1 MEKDRLVRW
10 LYALGIGCLM
20 FSATLFLFLTY
31 RYTDE
36 AFLAEIVTLTI
47 GFILSVGGLVLSR
60 EWSPPGSVASK
71 ED

>member
-36 AFLAEIVTLTI
+36 AFSAEILTLI
-47 GFILSVGGLVLSR
+47 AGAVLCASGFVLSR
-60 EWSPPGSVASK
+60 E
-71 ED
+71 